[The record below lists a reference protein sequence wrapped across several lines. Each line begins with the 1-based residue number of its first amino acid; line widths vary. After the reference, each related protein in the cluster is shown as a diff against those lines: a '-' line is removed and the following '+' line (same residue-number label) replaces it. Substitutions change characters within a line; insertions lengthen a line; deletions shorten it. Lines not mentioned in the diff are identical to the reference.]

1 MTTEGSTVAA
11 TQTSMTN
18 NDNQMTT
25 LGPVTPEQ
33 EAVKSQVSVIFLTT
47 FLCILVHGSAIYR
60 VSQYK
65 VSESKSYIGYTIW
78 VFMICDGTT
87 SCPKEMGNYEKSE
100 EIAIK

>member
-65 VSESKSYIGYTIW
+65 VSESKSYHRVCYKGFYDVRWYNIMSKRNG
-78 VFMICDGTT
+78 
-87 SCPKEMGNYEKSE
+87 KL
-100 EIAIK
+100 